1 MGLTRQEHWNGL
13 PCPPPGDLPN
23 PGIERVS
30 FASPVLA
37 GRCFTPG
44 ATWEALVSCLS
55 LLSNDSGKSRRLEIF
70 KQEAG
75 VVEGPLY
82 LGTPQSFARFHSDSG
97 WQRQHTWAE
106 HLSRSPGL
114 ERGAE
119 GLDLLCA
126 LTTGLEG
133 KAGTQAQVA
142 PPAAPEPQTCSQQVP
157 PPLLSLSAS
166 PEGGSA
172 ADSTRP
178 SRDWSQRCPDVF
190 PQCPL
195 PSPPALRF

>member
-1 MGLTRQEHWNGL
+1 MGLAREEHWSGL

-30 FASPVLA
+30 FASPALA

-55 LLSNDSGKSRRLEIF
+55 LLSNDSGKSRTLEIF

-82 LGTPQSFARFHSDSG
+82 LETPQSSARFHSNSG

-106 HLSRSPGL
+106 RLSGSPGL

-119 GLDLLCA
+119 GLDPLCA

-133 KAGTQAQVA
+133 RAG
-142 PPAAPEPQTCSQQVP
+142 
-157 PPLLSLSAS
+157 
-166 PEGGSA
+166 
-172 ADSTRP
+172 
-178 SRDWSQRCPDVF
+178 SR
-190 PQCPL
+190 
-195 PSPPALRF
+195 A